1 MIQYFK
7 EILTTFSTAQRIWA
21 LIILCISVFFITFGS
36 DIIDAIT
43 PDPEQ
48 QSLIVRRQRNVIVS
62 LNTQLDSL
70 TLRVDDLTQK
80 VIDGQSDC
88 SNKRI
93 QREKEI
99 IAQIDEIMNMVKC
112 SNRSQE
118 MVKHTGGSGRST
130 GGSGSGGSGSGS
142 SSNPKITPDTVIIYR
157 DEPREIVI
165 DNSKQIMKGLNELKN
180 KIRNKK

>member
-99 IAQIDEIMNMVKC
+99 IVQIDEIMNMVK
-112 SNRSQE
+112 SGKRQNLTIRDE
-118 MVKHTGGSGRST
+118 GTG
-130 GGSGSGGSGSGS
+130 
-142 SSNPKITPDTVIIYR
+142 SSNPKSTSDTVR
-157 DEPREIVI
+157 IVHSELNI
-165 DNSKQIMKGLNELKN
+165 DNSEKIIKGLCDLKSKIKN
-180 KIRNKK
+180 KK